1 MKKKWKSPMEGIHEL
16 RSKEIKD
23 ASRLSD
29 AELKISMEQNGYHF
43 SKTYQANEN
52 FIYRKI
58 ADSDVLISVG
68 ENIADFNGYV
78 QLNESAAFLWNELQQ
93 PKTMDQL
100 EQALQKKYDLSY
112 EKTVEDVIDFLNQLY
127 ENNMLKSF

>member
-1 MKKKWKSPMEGIHEL
+1 MEGIDEL

>member
-1 MKKKWKSPMEGIHEL
+1 MEGIHEL

>member
-1 MKKKWKSPMEGIHEL
+1 MEGIHEL
-16 RSKEIKD
+16 RSKGIKD
-23 ASRLSD
+23 ASSLSD

>member
-1 MKKKWKSPMEGIHEL
+1 MEGIHEL

-29 AELKISMEQNGYHF
+29 AELKMSMEQSGYHF